1 MMIDAVLPR
10 FVQDK
15 RACASTQLIKM
26 RVHARHNSGSDVRHE
41 KTLKFAEGKIVPGLG
56 LPMFSEETRAGTC
69 LRFTAEELRWIYTTG
84 GTLLAMIGSKRPA
97 ADRPG

>member
-1 MMIDAVLPR
+1 MMIDAVLRR

-41 KTLKFAEGKIVPGLG
+41 KTLKFAEGRIVPGLG
-56 LPMFSEETRAGTC
+56 LPLPFLGTTHW
-69 LRFTAEELRWIYTTG
+69 LVLDYRVGAWRL
-84 GTLLAMIGSKRPA
+84 
-97 ADRPG
+97 

>member
-1 MMIDAVLPR
+1 MQPRAAIAAAIDNAQRENAESTMMIDAVLPR

-41 KTLKFAEGKIVPGLG
+41 KTLKFAEGRIVPGLG
-56 LPMFSEETRAGTC
+56 LPMTC
-69 LRFTAEELRWIYTTG
+69 LGTTHWLVLDYRVG
-84 GTLLAMIGSKRPA
+84 AWRL
-97 ADRPG
+97 

>member
-41 KTLKFAEGKIVPGLG
+41 KTLKFAEGRIVPGLG
-56 LPMFSEETRAGTC
+56 LPMLGFEPSLSGVFKEVHPHPCPVAALRRALSVG
-69 LRFTAEELRWIYTTG
+69 
-84 GTLLAMIGSKRPA
+84 P
-97 ADRPG
+97 

>member
-26 RVHARHNSGSDVRHE
+26 RVHTRHNSGSDVRHE

-56 LPMFSEETRAGTC
+56 LPMSRGTND
-69 LRFTAEELRWIYTTG
+69 
-84 GTLLAMIGSKRPA
+84 LLNLAVRSLVQHRQ
-97 ADRPG
+97 R

>member
-1 MMIDAVLPR
+1 MWPRAAIAAAIDKAQRENAKSTMMIDAVLPR

-41 KTLKFAEGKIVPGLG
+41 KTLKHANSGIMAGL
-56 LPMFSEETRAGTC
+56 LS
-69 LRFTAEELRWIYTTG
+69 
-84 GTLLAMIGSKRPA
+84 
-97 ADRPG
+97 

>member
-15 RACASTQLIKM
+15 RACALTQLIKM

-56 LPMFSEETRAGTC
+56 LPMRGVPRAGG
-69 LRFTAEELRWIYTTG
+69 RP
-84 GTLLAMIGSKRPA
+84 TLDASRGL
-97 ADRPG
+97 

>member
-15 RACASTQLIKM
+15 RACALTQLNKM

-41 KTLKFAEGKIVPGLG
+41 KTLNYASSGIVV
-56 LPMFSEETRAGTC
+56 R
-69 LRFTAEELRWIYTTG
+69 
-84 GTLLAMIGSKRPA
+84 LLS
-97 ADRPG
+97 

>member
-41 KTLKFAEGKIVPGLG
+41 KTLKYASSGIVVGL
-56 LPMFSEETRAGTC
+56 LS
-69 LRFTAEELRWIYTTG
+69 
-84 GTLLAMIGSKRPA
+84 
-97 ADRPG
+97 